1 MGREEKEEGV
11 GVGVGGHRQ
20 GEGACFEC
28 ERWVKKKKT
37 ILFDYACRS
46 GSFSALLPI
55 SKHN

>member
-1 MGREEKEEGV
+1 MGREEKEK
-11 GVGVGGHRQ
+11 GVGGHRQ